1 MHLQEG
7 AIKQYF
13 QNKGKTL
20 TREQLT
26 NNTTIVMKQTDNKRL
41 DIAESIYI
49 MESNPQINKQN
60 RIMEGTLK
68 LFGWWNE
75 EEW

>member
-26 NNTTIVMKQTDNKRL
+26 NNTTILMKQTDNKRL

-68 LFGWWNE
+68 LFG
-75 EEW
+75 